1 MTVFTTPTSELVIPD
16 PRTPWRNPAK
26 SFRSN
31 ATTALFS
38 AVLAIL
44 LYSFT
49 GLDGL
54 LGWYASFVLGLL
66 AVVVLQSIFQKS
78 KHMTDRIASILV
90 TVGFAS
96 VLIPWISLITTVI
109 NRGRHAIYL
118 GFFTH
123 DMLVNSM
130 DEPLNMGGISHA
142 IVGTLIIVGISTLV
156 AAPLGIIAA
165 VYIVEINGKGAR
177 TVRFLTQAMSGV
189 PSIVAGLFIYS
200 TIVITF
206 THKNNAFA
214 GALALSVLMLP
225 TIARTS
231 EEVLKVVPRDLRDSS
246 SALGATQMR
255 TTFKVV
261 LPTVRSGLITASI
274 LGIARVAGETAP
286 LLLTSQYFVKMT
298 TNIFDS
304 PMASL
309 PTYVFGAL
317 RTGTELSLARAWGG
331 SLVLISI
338 VVLLSVIARLLSGRT
353 AGRK

>member
-16 PRTPWRNPAK
+16 PRTPWRNPRK
-26 SFRSN
+26 SLQANLITSGM
-31 ATTALFS
+31 S
-38 AVLAIL
+38 AVVAIV
-44 LYSFT
+44 LYSIT

-54 LGWYASFVLGLL
+54 LGWYLSFILGLL
-66 AVVVLQSIFQKS
+66 VVVTLQSVLQKS
-78 KHMTDRIASILV
+78 KHFADRVASILV

-109 NRGRHAIYL
+109 NRGRHAIYT

-142 IVGTLIIVGISTLV
+142 IVGSLIIVGISTLV

-165 VYIVEINGKGAR
+165 VYIVEINGRAAR
-177 TVRFLTQAMSGV
+177 MVRFLTQAMSGV

-200 TIVITF
+200 TIVIAV
-206 THKNNAFA
+206 THKNNAFS

-225 TIARTS
+225 TVARTS
-231 EEVLKVVPRDLRDSS
+231 EEVLKVVPREIRDSS
-246 SALGATQMR
+246 YALGATQMR

-261 LPTVRSGLITASI
+261 LPTVRSGLITATV
-274 LGIARVAGETAP
+274 LGVARVAGETAP
-286 LLLTSQYFVKMT
+286 LLLTSQYFVKMN

-317 RTGTELSLARAWGG
+317 RTGTELSLARAWGS

>member
-1 MTVFTTPTSELVIPD
+1 MTVFTTPTSELVIPE

-26 SFRSN
+26 TFKSN
-31 ATTALFS
+31 ATTAIIS
-38 AVLAIL
+38 AVVAFL

-49 GLDGL
+49 GLDGV
-54 LGWYASFVLGLL
+54 LGWYVSFVIGLL
-66 AVVVLQSIFQKS
+66 VVVLVQSFLQKS
-78 KHMTDRIASILV
+78 KNVTDRVASILV
-90 TVGFAS
+90 SVGFAS

-109 NRGRHAIYL
+109 NRGRHAIYT

-130 DEPLNMGGISHA
+130 DEPLNLGGISHA

-156 AAPLGIIAA
+156 AAPLGIISA

-177 TVRFLTQAMSGV
+177 AVRFLTQAMSGV

-200 TIVITF
+200 TVVIAI

-214 GALALSVLMLP
+214 GALALAVLMLP
-225 TIARTS
+225 TVARTS

-246 SALGATQMR
+246 YALGATQMR

-261 LPTVRSGLITASI
+261 LPTVRSGLITATI
-274 LGIARVAGETAP
+274 LGVARVAGETAP
-286 LLLTSQYFVKMT
+286 LLLTSQYFVKLT

-317 RTGTELSLARAWGG
+317 RTGTELSMARAWGAA
-331 SLVLISI
+331 LVLISI
-338 VVLLSVIARLLSGRT
+338 VVLLSVIARLLSGRPS
-353 AGRK
+353 GRK

>member
-16 PRTPWRNPAK
+16 PRTPWRNPRKA
-26 SFRSN
+26 FRSN
-31 ATTALFS
+31 GITASLS
-38 AVLAIL
+38 AVVAIL
-44 LYSFT
+44 LYNFT

-54 LGWYASFVLGLL
+54 LGWYTSFILGLL
-66 AVVVLQSIFQKS
+66 VVVLVQSLLQKS
-78 KHMTDRIASILV
+78 KHVADRVASIFV

-109 NRGRHAIYL
+109 ERGRHAIYT

-165 VYIVEINGKGAR
+165 IYIVEINGRAAR
-177 TVRFLTQAMSGV
+177 AVRFLTQAMSGV

-200 TIVITF
+200 TVVIAI
-206 THKNNAFA
+206 THKNNALA

-225 TIARTS
+225 TVARTS
-231 EEVLKVVPRDLRDSS
+231 EEVLKVVPRDIRDSS
-246 SALGATQMR
+246 YALGATQLR

-261 LPTVRSGLITASI
+261 LPTVRSGLITATI
-274 LGIARVAGETAP
+274 LGVARVAGETAP
-286 LLLTSQYFVKMT
+286 LLLTSQYFVKMNT
-298 TNIFDS
+298 SLFTS